1 FGRLSRLVEH
11 RHFHC
16 GTSMPFREGATIPL
30 VWATSGHRA
39 MVDNTLVKT
48 YFESAMQGFC
58 L

>member
-1 FGRLSRLVEH
+1 
-11 RHFHC
+11 
-16 GTSMPFREGATIPL
+16 MPFREGATIPL